1 MKKQDRLDSER
12 AKTQKA
18 KSERRAH
25 RIQGRQA
32 LRAQRA
38 ASPPKP
44 APRARSY
51 FVQEIWEKLRLDE
64 GLARVGIHKDG
75 IPISSIL
82 MVVLMM
88 GIMGVSSLHALS
100 QALPQDEALLAL
112 LNLPGLEMK
121 QLYRGLAQISIGEYQ
136 AWMVE
141 AIRVLQIDARTA
153 SRPDGVVAGDTT
165 QIIKAYAHKIPGVH
179 VLFHHSE
186 KRFVKG
192 VEVLNTHY
200 ADSDKDYPLFM
211 SFYEPDEEAAATRA
225 ALRARQAAGV
235 DGRKP
240 REVLAYLKAEKA
252 AGNPPELVVLSGPRL
267 SAAFRCGLDK
277 AQIMWLGVS
286 NQRRTY
292 TLAGQEESISTK
304 KLLGQSEPKYWAI
317 DPDLGYRFATLGLA
331 HSAIGE
337 LSLVL
342 AEHMADGVRTLYLLS
357 PETTHDEA
365 LRRITLVLERE
376 QRQQAHAE
384 HNLLHQMLHLLRLSR
399 DADIRAE
406 TAVFDRFFLVP
417 WFMQAVCAL
426 GFARVVTKAK
436 ANFNYTYQG
445 QNYSLPQ
452 LWTLLAEEDFDA
464 HTYKG
469 RHYLLAS
476 LSVQMATL
484 GSVKLVFL
492 RQTTRRGNRILD
504 AVLLCSDPDYP
515 DDKVLRAYLLR
526 WRIEV
531 CYREVKQ
538 NHAFGQF
545 HSQTLETNYGQ
556 TLLSLLAY
564 LFLSLLRRIVPPLR
578 ERSLGWIL
586 QHYLNAVVSLSTV
599 HDSEN
604 VLYSIALPPWI
615 FDHHALPDWLAFLQ
629 PDSSTS

>member
-1 MKKQDRLDSER
+1 MKKQGRGARER
-12 AKTQKA
+12 VQRQAA
-18 KSERRAH
+18 KSARRERR
-25 RIQGRQA
+25 RQGRQA
-32 LRAQRA
+32 LRVQRA

-51 FVQEIWEKLRLDE
+51 FVQEIWAKLRLDE
-64 GLARVGIHKDG
+64 GLERVGIHKDG

-141 AIRVLQIDARTA
+141 AIRVLQVDARTA

-165 QIIKAYAHKIPGVH
+165 QIIKAHAHKIPGVH

-211 SFYEPDEEAAATRA
+211 SFYEPDEEAVATRA

-240 REVLAYLKAEKA
+240 REVLAYLEAEKA

-277 AQIMWLGVS
+277 AQIIWLGVS
-286 NQRRTY
+286 TQRRTY
-292 TLAGQEESISTK
+292 TLAGQEERISAK
-304 KLLGQSEPKYWAI
+304 KLLDQSAPQQWAI
-317 DPDLGYRFATLGLA
+317 DPDLGYRFAPLGVA
-331 HSAIGE
+331 QGTIGE
-337 LSLVL
+337 SSLVL
-342 AEHMADGVRTLYLLS
+342 AEHMADGVRTLYLLP

-376 QRQQAHAE
+376 QRQHAHQE

-399 DADIRAE
+399 DAGIRAE
-406 TAVFDRFFLVP
+406 TAAFDRFFLVP
-417 WFMQAVCAL
+417 WFMQAVCDL

-445 QNYSLPQ
+445 QLYTLPQ
-452 LWTLLAEEDFDA
+452 LWTLLSDDDFDD
-464 HTYKG
+464 HVYKG
-469 RHYLLAS
+469 RDYQLAS
-476 LSVQMATL
+476 LTVQMATL
-484 GSVKLVFL
+484 GSVKLVFM
-492 RQTTRRGNRILD
+492 RQTTRRGDRILD

-564 LFLSLLRRIVPPLR
+564 LFLALLRRIVPPLR
-578 ERSLGWIL
+578 ERSLGWIR
-586 QHYLNAVVSLSTV
+586 QHYLNAVVSLLTV
-599 HDSEN
+599 HEAGKIIY
-604 VLYSIALPPWI
+604 VVELPPWM
-615 FDHHALPDWLAFLQ
+615 FDQHALPD
-629 PDSSTS
+629 